1 MDFDYMIQYAPLFVE
16 AAAIT
21 LYIGLMGIAISLVLG
36 LSMSIIRYHKVPI
49 LTEICGAYIEL
60 SRNTPLLV
68 QLFFLYF
75 GLPKLGIHISGEACA
90 TIGLAFLGTSYM
102 AEAFRSGL
110 ESIPY
115 SQTESA
121 EALGF
126 TKAQIMRFIII
137 PQTFTVSIPPLCA
150 NVLFLIK
157 ETSVFSVC
165 AVPDLMY
172 IAKDLIGL
180 YYKTDE
186 TLWMLVIAYLIILLP
201 ISIGASILERKLRY
215 GRFGNSSAL

>member
-1 MDFDYMIQYAPLFVE
+1 MDISYILKYQHLFVK
-16 AAAIT
+16 AGIT
-21 LYIGLMGIAISLVLG
+21 TLKIGLMGILLSLIIG
-36 LSMSIIRYHKVPI
+36 LLISIIRYKKVPI
-49 LTEICGAYIEL
+49 LSQISKAYIEL

-75 GLPKLGIHISGEACA
+75 GLPKIGISISGENCA
-90 TIGLAFLGTSYM
+90 LLGLVFLGASYM

-110 ESIPY
+110 ESIEK
-115 SQTESA
+115 SQKESA
-121 EALGF
+121 IALGMSQYQVF
-126 TKAQIMRFIII
+126 RFVMI
-137 PQTFTVSIPPLCA
+137 PQAISVSVPALCA

-165 AVPDLMY
+165 AIPDLMY

-186 TLWMLVIAYLIILLP
+186 TLLMLVIAYLIILLP
-201 ISIGASILERKLRY
+201 ISIFSYFLERKLRHGY
-215 GRFGNSSAL
+215 TGTSTAI